1 MNHLLRK
8 SVRLSLLVI
17 AILCATGSVATS
29 RAADPPKT
37 PKKVGGLA
45 SIYYQNS
52 HAEMFFGRILE
63 TDSVN
68 GKGRPSTVKLS
79 GLYVDQIFD
88 TPRQWVRP
96 DKSRRLAQKYGFP
109 LCKTPYEAL
118 TLGTGKLT
126 CDGVLLIAEH
136 GDYPRSDL
144 GQFVY
149 PKRKWFEE
157 IVRACKASNR
167 VVPVFVDK
175 HLSDTWVDSK
185 WIYDTAREMK
195 MPLMAGSS
203 LPVTWRYPP
212 IDLRRGSKVK
222 QIVGLSYH
230 LLDIYGFHT
239 MEMTQCLAERRAGG
253 ETGIKS
259 VQCLVGDAVW
269 KAEAEGVYD
278 KELMMAAFQRMQF
291 YKIPKYEEVRKLA
304 KEPVLFVMDY
314 VDGLRVC
321 ILTLDG
327 AVGDWN
333 AAWRYEDGTVEST
346 NFFTHEFRPC
356 HHFAYLLQD
365 VEEMIN
371 TGKPQSPVER
381 TLLTSGALDLLLQ
394 SKKQGGKRLET
405 PMLQFKYE
413 NRRDWKQPPPPPKG
427 RGWDED

>member
-1 MNHLLRK
+1 MP
-8 SVRLSLLVI
+8 V
-17 AILCATGSVATS
+17 
-29 RAADPPKT
+29 RAADPPKSLKT
-37 PKKVGGLA
+37 VSGLTT
-45 SIYYQNS
+45 IYYQNS

-68 GKGRPSTVKLS
+68 GKGRPSTLKLS
-79 GLYVDQIFD
+79 GLYVEQIYD
-88 TPRQWVRP
+88 VPRQWVRP

-109 LCKTPYEAL
+109 LCKTPNEAL
-118 TLGTGKLT
+118 TLGTGKLVG
-126 CDGVLLIAEH
+126 DGVLLVAEH

-144 GQFVY
+144 GQFVF

-157 IVRACKASNR
+157 IVRVCKASNR
-167 VVPVFVDK
+167 VVPVFIDK

-212 IDLRRGSKVK
+212 IDLKRGSKVK
-222 QIVGLSYH
+222 QILALSYH
-230 LLDIYGFHT
+230 HLDVYGFHT
-239 MEMTQCLAERRAGG
+239 LELAQCLAERRAGN
-253 ETGIKS
+253 ETGIQS

-291 YKIPKYEEVRKLA
+291 YRIPKYDEIRKLA
-304 KEPVLFVMDY
+304 KEPVLWVMDY

-333 AAWRYEDGTVEST
+333 AAWRYQDGSVEST
-346 NFFTHEFRPC
+346 NFFTHEYRPC

-365 VEEMIN
+365 VEQMMH
-371 TGKPQSPVER
+371 TGKPASPVER

-405 PMLQFKYE
+405 PFLHIKYE
-413 NRRDWKQPPPPPKG
+413 NPRDWKQPPPPPKG